1 MAVPRSRILDL
12 VKVCIKC
19 SSPHLSGIDDWWRLV
34 LQTQCRIFA
43 TTFNPQRLRLGN
55 KVLRQ
60 RLKGPA
66 LAAYYPRKTV
76 SFRDLQDTYKP
87 LDLETFDEG
96 QDDREEAIQMY
107 VLCVIISWKPNG
119 SKLIWRITARNY
131 VARDDQRRRELLQVR
146 NRIREDAPNLW
157 FANQLD
163 TFANLFYFYS
173 ESRSAKK
180 KK

>member
-1 MAVPRSRILDL
+1 M
-12 VKVCIKC
+12 
-19 SSPHLSGIDDWWRLV
+19 

-107 VLCVIISWKPNG
+107 VLHVI
-119 SKLIWRITARNY
+119 Y
-131 VARDDQRRRELLQVR
+131 
-146 NRIREDAPNLW
+146 
-157 FANQLD
+157 
-163 TFANLFYFYS
+163 Y
-173 ESRSAKK
+173 ESVMRCN
-180 KK
+180 